1 MKAGEAHK
9 ASPLLNGDDMTEAKK
24 RGPKPKAPQ
33 VVAAEFVEVPTG
45 LFRNMRKG
53 VIDLK
58 GVIFQADEVKALT
71 DEQQAQIYVKRA
83 IELGMLK
90 AE

>member
-1 MKAGEAHK
+1 
-9 ASPLLNGDDMTEAKK
+9 
-24 RGPKPKAPQ
+24 

>member
-1 MKAGEAHK
+1 
-9 ASPLLNGDDMTEAKK
+9 MTEAKK